1 MVERDREIAI
11 QCRGVQKTYQKPV
24 VNAIQGVDLDIYKGE
39 IFGLLGRNGAGK
51 TTLIRMICAYMPP
64 TAGRILVEGVDTTK
78 NALQIKRRL
87 GVMSQENNI
96 DPDFTVEEN
105 LKIFCMYHDVPHE
118 QRKERIK
125 QLLEFVQ
132 LEAFKLMNSDKL
144 SGGMKRKLILARCL
158 VNDPEVLIL
167 DEPTT
172 GLDPEARAS
181 IWEKI
186 RELKGRGRTILLT
199 THYME
204 EADRLCDRIAI
215 MDAGKILFTGTPT
228 TLKQIIS
235 ETVISLKLVTVN
247 ERLLQ
252 DWKQIA
258 EITQVSVEGK
268 DIKIFTRDWRQVL
281 PHLVKTVDIQN
292 ININEP
298 TLEDVF
304 LKVNKNPLIL
314 QKKSD
319 LRSTIQWGKIA

>member
-1 MVERDREIAI
+1 MPEKEDVGLI
-11 QCRGVQKTYQKPV
+11 QCFGVKKTYQKPV
-24 VNAIQGVDLDIYKGE
+24 VEAVRGIDLEIRKGE

-64 TAGRILVEGVDTTK
+64 TAGRIMVEGLDTTK
-78 NALQIKRRL
+78 EPLRIKRLL

-105 LKIFCMYHDVPHE
+105 LRIFSMYHDVPRSI
-118 QRKERIK
+118 QPARIK
-125 QLLEFVQ
+125 ELLQFVQ
-132 LEAFKLMNSDKL
+132 LDAVKTMNSDKL

-158 VNDPEVLIL
+158 VNDPEILIL

-215 MDAGKILFTGTPT
+215 MDAGQLLFLGTPAG
-228 TLKQIIS
+228 LKHIIP
-235 ETVISLKLVTVN
+235 ETVISLKLATVDEN
-247 ERLLQ
+247 LLQ
-252 DWKQIA
+252 DWKKFPEVA
-258 EITQVSVEGK
+258 EISVDGK
-268 DIKIFTRDWRQVL
+268 EIKIFTRDWRMVL
-281 PHLVKTVDIQN
+281 PYLVKTANVQN
-292 ININEP
+292 LNINEP

-314 QKKSD
+314 QEAEK
-319 LRSTIQWGKIA
+319 RNNIQGGRPA

>member
-1 MVERDREIAI
+1 MPKRDGQVLI
-11 QCRGVQKTYQKPV
+11 QCVGVKKTYQKPV
-24 VNAIQGVDLDIYKGE
+24 VEAVRGVDLEILKGE

-64 TAGRILVEGVDTTK
+64 TAGRILVEGLDTTK
-78 NALQIKRRL
+78 EPLRIKRRL

-105 LKIFCMYHDVPHE
+105 LKIFSMYHDVPRAL
-118 QRKERIK
+118 QPARIK
-125 QLLEFVQ
+125 ELLQFVQ
-132 LEAFKLMNSDKL
+132 LETSKDMNSDKL

-158 VNDPEVLIL
+158 VNDPEILIL

-186 RELKGRGRTILLT
+186 RELKARGRTILLT

-228 TLKQIIS
+228 ALKHIIP
-235 ETVISLKLVTVN
+235 ETVISLKLASVEENLLN
-247 ERLLQ
+247 E
-252 DWKQIA
+252 WKKMPEIAQI
-258 EITQVSVEGK
+258 TVEGK
-268 DIKIFTRDWRQVL
+268 EIKIFTRDWRMVL
-281 PHLVKTVDIQN
+281 PHLVKTVDVQN
-292 ININEP
+292 LNINEP

-304 LKVNKNPLIL
+304 LKVNKNPAIL
-314 QKKSD
+314 QVAGQVNNNHGG
-319 LRSTIQWGKIA
+319 RAA

>member
-1 MVERDREIAI
+1 MPEKVNLGLI
-11 QCRGVQKTYQKPV
+11 QCFGVKKTYQKPV
-24 VNAIQGVDLDIYKGE
+24 VEAVRGVDLEIHKGE

-64 TAGRILVEGVDTTK
+64 TVGRILVEGLDTTK
-78 NALQIKRRL
+78 EALRIKRRL

-105 LKIFCMYHDVPHE
+105 LKIFSMYHDVP
-118 QRKERIK
+118 RAIMPSRIK
-125 QLLEFVQ
+125 ELLRFVH
-132 LEAFKLMNSDKL
+132 LEDSKDINSDKL

-158 VNDPEVLIL
+158 VNDAEILIL

-172 GLDPEARAS
+172 GLDPDARAS

-215 MDAGKILFTGTPT
+215 MDAGKILFVGTPGG
-228 TLKQIIS
+228 LKHIIP
-235 ETVISLKLVTVN
+235 ETVISLKLSTVD
-247 ERLLQ
+247 EKLLT
-252 DWKQIA
+252 DWKSLPEIA
-258 EITQVSVEGK
+258 EVTIEGNEL
-268 DIKIFTRDWRQVL
+268 KIFTRDWRVVL
-281 PHLVKTVDIQN
+281 PHLVKTADIQN
-292 ININEP
+292 LNIQEP

-304 LKVNKNPLIL
+304 LKVNKNPAIL
-314 QKKSD
+314 QGVGQANNNQGGQTK
-319 LRSTIQWGKIA
+319 

>member
-1 MVERDREIAI
+1 MPASAEQSVIE
-11 QCRGVQKTYQKPV
+11 CRAVKKTYQKPV
-24 VNAIQGVDLDIYKGE
+24 VEAVRGIDLVIHKGE

-64 TAGRILVEGVDTTK
+64 TAGRILVEGLDTTK
-78 NALQIKRRL
+78 EPLRIKRRL

-105 LKIFCMYHDVPHE
+105 LKIFSMYHDVPRSV
-118 QRKERIK
+118 QSTRITE
-125 QLLEFVQ
+125 LLQFVQ
-132 LEAFKLMNSDKL
+132 LEACKNMNSDKL

-158 VNDPEVLIL
+158 VNDPEILML

-215 MDAGKILFTGTPT
+215 MDKGKILFTGTPT
-228 TLKQIIS
+228 ALKHIIP
-235 ETVISLKLVTVN
+235 ETVISLKLANVDEN
-247 ERLLQ
+247 LLQ
-252 DWKQIA
+252 DWKKCPEIAQI
-258 EITQVSVEGK
+258 SVEGQE
-268 DIKIFTRDWRQVL
+268 IKIFTRDWREVL
-281 PHLVKTVDIQN
+281 PHLIKTADVQN
-292 ININEP
+292 LNINEP
-298 TLEDVF
+298 TLEDIF
-304 LKVNKNPLIL
+304 LKVNKNPIIL
-314 QKKSD
+314 QKAGQDNNKTGE
-319 LRSTIQWGKIA
+319 RTA

>member
-1 MVERDREIAI
+1 MPGKEDEGLI
-11 QCRGVQKTYQKPV
+11 QCFGVKKTYQKPV
-24 VNAIQGVDLDIYKGE
+24 VEAVRGVDLEIHKGE

-64 TAGRILVEGVDTTK
+64 TAGRILVEGLDTTK
-78 NALQIKRRL
+78 EPLRIKRRL

-96 DPDFTVEEN
+96 DPDFSVEEN
-105 LKIFCMYHDVPHE
+105 LQIFSMYHDVP
-118 QRKERIK
+118 RSLRPARIK
-125 QLLEFVQ
+125 ELLQFVQ
-132 LEAFKLMNSDKL
+132 LDAFKTMNSDKL

-158 VNDPEVLIL
+158 VNDPEILVL

-215 MDAGKILFTGTPT
+215 MDAGKLLFTGTPT
-228 TLKQIIS
+228 ALKHIIP
-235 ETVISLKLVTVN
+235 ETVISLKLATVD
-247 ERLLQ
+247 ESLLLE
-252 DWKQIA
+252 WKKFPEIA
-258 EITQVSVEGK
+258 EISVEGK
-268 DIKIFTRDWRQVL
+268 EIKIFTRDWRMVL
-281 PHLVKTVDIQN
+281 PHLVKTVDVQN
-292 ININEP
+292 LNINEP

-304 LKVNKNPLIL
+304 LKVNKNPVIL
-314 QKKSD
+314 QKAGQVNNNQGGH
-319 LRSTIQWGKIA
+319 TV

>member
-1 MVERDREIAI
+1 MPQNDGQGLI
-11 QCRGVQKTYQKPV
+11 QCFGVKKTYQKPV
-24 VNAIQGVDLDIYKGE
+24 VEAVRGVDLEIRKGE

-51 TTLIRMICAYMPP
+51 TSLIRMICAYMPP
-64 TAGRILVEGVDTTK
+64 TAGRILVEGLDTTK
-78 NALQIKRRL
+78 EALQIKRRL

-105 LKIFCMYHDVPHE
+105 LKIFSMYHDVP
-118 QRKERIK
+118 RDIRPARIK
-125 QLLEFVQ
+125 ELLQFVQ
-132 LEAFKLMNSDKL
+132 LDAFKDMNSDKL

-158 VNDPEVLIL
+158 VNDPEILML

-215 MDAGKILFTGTPT
+215 MDEGKILFTGTPMA
-228 TLKQIIS
+228 LKHIIP
-235 ETVISLKLVTVN
+235 ETVISLKLASIDEN
-247 ERLLQ
+247 LLK
-252 DWKQIA
+252 DWKKLPEIA
-258 EITQVSVEGK
+258 EITVEGQE
-268 DIKIFTRDWRQVL
+268 IKIFTRDWRMVL
-281 PHLVKTVDIQN
+281 PHLVKTVDVQN
-292 ININEP
+292 LNINEP

-304 LKVNKNPLIL
+304 LKVNKNPAIL
-314 QKKSD
+314 QAGGQGNNKQGG
-319 LRSTIQWGKIA
+319 RVA